1 FRAPPQNPRFD
12 RLHLTIPPNLSS
24 AERSTSSVS
33 RPDPPVSVNF
43 RAKPLPTPPY
53 RPKRS
58 APATSMLDP
67 EVYSRVQVRS
77 LTLTT
82 NVRSHVSV
90 TLSTERN
97 FTRMLVPA
105 AAERL
110 TSKRM
115 PFSVPVRIQPSLSVM
130 YSPA

>member
-1 FRAPPQNPRFD
+1 
-12 RLHLTIPPNLSS
+12 
-24 AERSTSSVS
+24 
-33 RPDPPVSVNF
+33 
-43 RAKPLPTPPY
+43 
-53 RPKRS
+53 
-58 APATSMLDP
+58 MLDP

-130 YSPA
+130 YSPAFDAGPVNSSVTLAFAFGFMLTGSTIL